1 MNPPKAPVPTD
12 GRPLKV
18 AVICQSDT
26 LGGAAVVT
34 RRLVH
39 ALQAEGVDAS
49 LLAFHKLSTDD
60 SVHTTSSRIVRA
72 AKFMGERLDIY
83 LHNGLSRRDLFK
95 VSTASTGID
104 LSKHPAVREADVI
117 VLSWVNQGMLSLKGI
132 HRLAAL
138 GKPIVWTMHDMWNM
152 TGICHHAYECDA
164 YTGTCAHCRFLSG
177 GSDHDL
183 STRTQQ
189 RKADLYK
196 QHPITFVA
204 VSNWLAERAR
214 RSSLLR
220 DADVRVIPNAFPIE
234 SFPTTPSMELHCVG
248 ESPHIITM
256 GAARLD
262 DPIKGLNY
270 AIDALNTLFDNDPEL
285 ARKSLAVF
293 FGDIRDASL
302 LDRLRFPFRHMGLV
316 NDGNVLRQLYAHSDV
331 VLSTS
336 LYETL
341 PGTLIEGMAAGAV
354 PVSFG
359 QGGQSDIFEHLRTGY
374 IAEYKNADDIAAGI
388 KWALTH
394 SPAREEQ
401 HAEVRRRFSSSAIAT
416 RYIDLFHELLSMHN
430 A

>member
-1 MNPPKAPVPTD
+1 MNPQIAPAPTD

-18 AVICQSDT
+18 AVICQSDS

-60 SVHTTSSRIVRA
+60 TVHTTSSRIIRA
-72 AKFMGERLDIY
+72 TTFMGERIGIFLR
-83 LHNGLSRRDLFK
+83 NGFSRRNLFK

-104 LSKHPAVREADVI
+104 LSHHPVVRDADVI
-117 VLSWVNQGMLSLKGI
+117 VLSWINQGMLSLKGI
-132 HRLAAL
+132 ARLASL
-138 GKPIVWTMHDMWNM
+138 GKPIVWTMHDMWNI
-152 TGICHHAYECDA
+152 TGICHHAYECTS
-164 YTGTCAHCRFLSG
+164 YTDRCGNCQFLTGRSA
-177 GSDHDL
+177 HDL
-183 STRTQQ
+183 AHRTQH
-189 RKADLYK
+189 RKDTLYH

-214 RSSLLR
+214 KSSLLR
-220 DADVRVIPNAFPIE
+220 DADVRVIHNAFPVE
-234 SFPTTPSMELHCVG
+234 SFPTSPSMDLRCVG
-248 ESPHIITM
+248 ESPLIISM

-270 AIDALNTLFDNDPEL
+270 AIDALNHLFDNDPEL

-293 FGDIRDASL
+293 FGGIKDPSAF
-302 LDRLRFPFRHMGLV
+302 DRLRFPYRHLGQV
-316 NDGNVLRQLYAHSDV
+316 NDGNVLRQLYAHTDV

-359 QGGQSDIFEHLRTGY
+359 RGGQNDIFEHLHTGY
-374 IAEYKNADDIAAGI
+374 MAEYKNAEDVAAGI

-394 SPAREEQ
+394 RRKREDQ
-401 HAEVRRRFSSSAIAT
+401 HAEVRRRFSSSAIASQ
-416 RYIDLFHELLSMHN
+416 YIALFRELL
-430 A
+430 AK

>member
-1 MNPPKAPVPTD
+1 MNPQKAPAPTD

-18 AVICQSDT
+18 AVICQSDS

-60 SVHTTSSRIVRA
+60 AVHTTSSRIKRA
-72 AKFMGERLDIY
+72 ATFMGERLGIL
-83 LHNGLSRRDLFK
+83 LHNGLSRSNLFK

-104 LSKHPAVREADVI
+104 LTNHPAVRDADII
-117 VLSWVNQGMLSLKGI
+117 VLSWINQGMLSLKGI
-132 HRLAAL
+132 GRLASL
-138 GKPIVWTMHDMWNM
+138 GKPIVWIMHDMWNL
-152 TGICHHAYECDA
+152 TGICHHAYECTA
-164 YTGTCAHCRFLSG
+164 YTGDCGNCRFLNSH
-177 GSDHDL
+177 SAHDL
-183 STRTQQ
+183 AFRVQ
-189 RKADLYK
+189 RRKEALYK

-214 RSSLLR
+214 KSALLR
-220 DADVRVIPNAFPIE
+220 DADVRVIHNAFPVE
-234 SFPTTPSMELHCVG
+234 SFLTSPSMNLHCVG
-248 ESPHIITM
+248 ESPLIISM

-270 AIDALNTLFDNDPEL
+270 AIDALNYLFDNDPEL

-293 FGDIRDASL
+293 FGSIKDASAF
-302 LDRLRFPFRHMGLV
+302 DRLRFPYRHLGQV
-316 NDGNVLRQLYAHSDV
+316 NDGNVLRQLYAQTDV

-359 QGGQSDIFEHLRTGY
+359 RGGQSDIFEHRRTGY
-374 IAEYKNADDIAAGI
+374 MAEYKNAEDIAAGI
-388 KWALTH
+388 KWALDNH
-394 SPAREEQ
+394 PEREEQ
-401 HAEVRRRFSSSAIAT
+401 HAEVSRRFSASSIAAQ
-416 RYIDLFHELLSMHN
+416 YIDLFHELLHK
-430 A
+430 